1 MPSSADPPPGR
12 TEHHSRG
19 YTATLALGALGVV
32 YGDIGTSP
40 LYALRECLD
49 PDLGIGPE
57 RANVLGVLS
66 LIVWSLILVVSV
78 KYLALVMRADN
89 RGEGGILALLAL
101 ALPRGAEASRGRDG
115 ALVAIGLFG
124 AALLYGDGMITPAIT
139 VLSAVEGL
147 KVVTPLFAP
156 YVVPLA
162 AAILVGLFLV
172 QKRGTERLGRAFGP
186 VMLVWFGSLGALGL
200 AEALRTPEVFL
211 AFSPHHAVRFIFT
224 HGAVSFLVL
233 GSVFLVVTGG
243 EALYADMGHFGRR
256 PVQVAWFTV
265 ALPGLLLNYFG
276 QGALVLR
283 DPAAVKNPFFLLAPD
298 WAVLP
303 LVALSTMAAVIA
315 SQALITGV
323 FSLTRQAVQLG
334 YLPRMRI
341 RHTSEREV
349 GQIYVPAANWM
360 LLAACIGLVGGF
372 RSSGNLA
379 AAYGLSVTG
388 TMAATTALFYFA
400 ARRRMGWT
408 RLQAGIPV
416 VVFLAI
422 DLAFFGANALKIA
435 EGGWFPL
442 VVGAG
447 LFTCMAT
454 WKRGRR
460 ILASRLEEAA
470 VSVDELFSRLA
481 AQSPARV
488 DGTAVFM
495 SSRSSG
501 VPPALLQNLAHNR
514 VLHRQVVFV
523 TVDTMDVPFVPDPER
538 SERRALGPGIDRVV
552 LRYGFMEDPD
562 VPAALGPGAGAA
574 EASYFLGG
582 ETLIPTD
589 RPGMALWREHLFAF
603 MSRLARPATLFFALP
618 PGRVVEMSSHV
629 EL

>member
-1 MPSSADPPPGR
+1 M
-12 TEHHSRG
+12 
-19 YTATLALGALGVV
+19 
-32 YGDIGTSP
+32 
-40 LYALRECLD
+40 
-49 PDLGIGPE
+49 
-57 RANVLGVLS
+57 
-66 LIVWSLILVVSV
+66 
-78 KYLALVMRADN
+78 
-89 RGEGGILALLAL
+89 
-101 ALPRGAEASRGRDG
+101 
-115 ALVAIGLFG
+115 
-124 AALLYGDGMITPAIT
+124 
-139 VLSAVEGL
+139 
-147 KVVTPLFAP
+147 
-156 YVVPLA
+156 
-162 AAILVGLFLV
+162 
-172 QKRGTERLGRAFGP
+172 
-186 VMLVWFGSLGALGL
+186 
-200 AEALRTPEVFL
+200 
-211 AFSPHHAVRFIFT
+211 
-224 HGAVSFLVL
+224 
-233 GSVFLVVTGG
+233 
-243 EALYADMGHFGRR
+243 
-256 PVQVAWFTV
+256 QVAWFSV

-283 DPAAVKNPFFLLAPD
+283 DASAVENPFFLLAPD

-341 RHTSEREV
+341 RHTSAREA
-349 GQIYVPAANWM
+349 GQIYVPAANWI
-360 LLAACIGLVGGF
+360 LLVACIGLVAGF

-388 TMAATTALFYFA
+388 TMAATTTLFYFA

-408 RLQAGIPV
+408 RLQAGVPV
-416 VVFLAI
+416 LVLLTI
-422 DLAFFGANALKIA
+422 DLVFFGANALKTA

-442 VVGAG
+442 LVGAG

-470 VSVDELFSRLA
+470 VSVDELFRRLA
-481 AQSPARV
+481 AKPPARV

-495 SSRSSG
+495 SSRSDG
-501 VPPALLQNLAHNR
+501 VPPALLQSLAHNK

-523 TVDTMDVPFVPDPER
+523 TVDTMDVPIVPDVER
-538 SERRALGPGIDRVV
+538 AESQALGPGIERVV

-562 VPAALGPGAGAA
+562 VPGALEGLGSGGA